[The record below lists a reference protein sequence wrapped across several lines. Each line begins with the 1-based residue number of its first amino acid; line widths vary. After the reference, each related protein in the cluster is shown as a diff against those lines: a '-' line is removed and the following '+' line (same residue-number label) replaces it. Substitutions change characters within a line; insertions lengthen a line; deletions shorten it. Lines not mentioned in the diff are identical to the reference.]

1 MVPLSGTPGQNP
13 PPLDIGVASSDAD
26 LSLLEAEWNRLFESA
41 DATVFQSYEWA
52 TAWWNHFREGR
63 ELHCLCFRSG
73 GRLVGLAPLCR
84 RTVRF
89 LGVPLFRSLEFLGR
103 PHADYLDILVAPG
116 FGLPVVEAFVKH
128 IASGRAR
135 IDLLDLEE
143 IPPWSLL
150 KDHIGAPAGASGMKA
165 VIDRGPACPYI
176 PLPGT
181 FEEFL
186 SSLGPNTRY
195 NYRRKW
201 TRLQGSHT
209 VNERVVR
216 GNRDEVAAGLR
227 SFMKIHGDR
236 WKGLG
241 FPSAFDNPVERGF
254 FEEMVRRF
262 AGRDWIRIFLIQV
275 DGVDV
280 AASLE
285 FLYGG
290 RAYMYH
296 CNAFGPDDVMRCSPG
311 LLVKLFAIRS
321 DIGEGMCEYDML
333 RGEESYK
340 YEHLKAAERFN
351 STLRMAAPPSL
362 SRVRFRVFLVW
373 LLARKAF
380 GRTKLEYYQWRRFT
394 ITKSPASGEKLRYL
408 LERLAEVGRMAGR
421 FVGVYFAGSRPARG
435 GPDAQ
440 H

>member
-1 MVPLSGTPGQNP
+1 MPLEIS
-13 PPLDIGVASSDAD
+13 VASAD
-26 LSLLEAEWNRLFESA
+26 GELASLEGEWNGLFESA
-41 DATVFQSYEWA
+41 NATVFQSYEWA
-52 TAWWNHFREGR
+52 TSWWRHFRNGR

-84 RTVRF
+84 RTVTF

-103 PHADYLDILVAPG
+103 PHADYLDILVSPG
-116 FGLPVVEAFVKH
+116 FGLSVVQAFVTH
-128 IASGRAR
+128 IASGRAGV
-135 IDLLDLEE
+135 DLLDLEE

-150 KDHIGAPAGASGMKA
+150 KDHIGDRAGASGMKA

-201 TRLQGSHT
+201 TRLRGSHT
-209 VNERVVR
+209 VEERLVR
-216 GNRDEVAAGLR
+216 GNGEEVASGLR
-227 SFMKIHGDR
+227 SFMKIHGER
-236 WKGLG
+236 WRGLG
-241 FPSAFDNPVERGF
+241 FPSAFDNPAERGF
-254 FEEMVRRF
+254 FEEITSRF
-262 AGRDWIRIFLIQV
+262 ALRDWLRIFLLQV

-285 FLYGG
+285 FLYHG

-296 CNAFGPDDVMRCSPG
+296 CNATGPDDVMRCSPG

-321 DIGEGMCEYDML
+321 DIGEEMREYDML
-333 RGEESYK
+333 RGEEDYK
-340 YEHLKAAERFN
+340 YEHLKALERFN
-351 STLRMAAPPSL
+351 STLRMAALPLL
-362 SRVRFRVFLVW
+362 SRVRFRVFLIW
-373 LLARKAF
+373 LLAHKAF
-380 GRTKLEYYQWRRFT
+380 GRTRLEYYQWRRFT
-394 ITKSPASGEKLRYL
+394 ITKNPGAGEKLRYFL
-408 LERLAEVGRMAGR
+408 RRIEEVGRMALR
-421 FVGVYFAGSRPARG
+421 YIVVYFAGNRPTREG
-435 GPDAQ
+435 SDAQ